1 MKTETNARA
10 EKDPPSAGGAAR
22 PVSASV
28 KNPIPMGQQ
37 IAYGIGQLGN
47 SMFPAALGV
56 FMVVLV
62 QGLGMPPVLWGIVFF
77 LPRIWDAVSDP
88 IMGFI
93 TDNTKS
99 RWGRRRPYIFIGAI
113 LTGVSFILMWQLHP
127 SNGVMFN
134 FIYFLAL
141 SLVFY
146 TGLTIFG
153 APYVAQGYEMSSDF
167 HERTKLMAVSQWIGQ
182 WAWIIC
188 PWFWV
193 LIYDPKL
200 WAAPD
205 IAARNLAIWVGLGC
219 MVVAL
224 VPAIFVKSTSSL
236 GDKTLKDLN
245 RSGFKGNLQS
255 LIVGFKDSFKCKPF
269 RKLCMAT
276 FLIFNTFNCIASFSF
291 FIIVHHMFGGDP
303 GAAGTWPA
311 WNGSV
316 GALCTCFL
324 VIPVITFLSRKFGK
338 KNTFIISQF
347 ISIIGYVLFWF
358 CFIPGRPLLLFIP
371 LPFFAFGIGGLFT
384 LMMSM
389 TADVCD
395 LDELNTGSRRE
406 GTFGA
411 IYWWMVKFGL
421 AFAGLL
427 SGLVMS
433 VVHFDPNASVQAAGA
448 ITGMRIAYSALPI
461 IGTLLAIMV
470 MWNYDL
476 SEEKALEIRRKIEER
491 RALAAL

>member
-1 MKTETNARA
+1 LKTETESRRSEPNQVPADAKRA
-10 EKDPPSAGGAAR
+10 S
-22 PVSASV
+22 SSSHS
-28 KNPIPMGQQ
+28 IPMGQK

-77 LPRIWDAVSDP
+77 LPRIWDAIIDP
-88 IMGFI
+88 LMGYI

-99 RWGRRRPYIFIGAI
+99 RWGRRRPYILFGAI
-113 LTGVSFILMWQLHP
+113 ISGVSFVLMWQLHP
-127 SNGVMFN
+127 SDGVTYN
-134 FIYFLAL
+134 FVYFLVL
-141 SLVFY
+141 SLIFY

-153 APYVAQGYEMSSDF
+153 APYVAMGYEMSSDF
-167 HERTKLMAVSQWIGQ
+167 HERTRLMAVSQWIGQ

-193 LIYDPKL
+193 LIYDPKIY
-200 WAAPD
+200 ATPD
-205 IAARNLAIWVGLGC
+205 IGARNLAIWVGLGC
-219 MVVAL
+219 MILAM
-224 VPAIFVKSTSSL
+224 VPALFVKSTSSL
-236 GDKTLKDLN
+236 DDKSLKDLGPRHIGSN
-245 RSGFKGNLQS
+245 FKS
-255 LIVGFKDSFKCKPF
+255 LILGFKDSFQCKPF

-276 FLIFNTFNCIASFSF
+276 FLIFNSFNCIASFSF
-291 FIIVHHMFGGDP
+291 FIIVHYMFKGNP

-311 WNGSV
+311 WNGSI

-324 VIPVITFLSRKFGK
+324 VIPVITILSQKIGK
-338 KNTFIISQF
+338 KNTFIVSQF
-347 ISIIGYVLFWF
+347 ISTIGYVLFWF
-358 CFIPGRPLLLFIP
+358 CFIPDRPMLMFIP

-395 LDELNTGSRRE
+395 MDELTTGSRRE

-433 VVHFDPNASVQAAGA
+433 YVHFNPDASVQADGA
-448 ITGMRIAYSALPI
+448 ITGMRIAYTLLPI
-461 IGTLLAIMV
+461 VGTLLAIMV

-476 SEEKALEIRRKIEER
+476 SEAQALEVRKQIEAR
-491 RALAAL
+491 KTNLT

>member
-1 MKTETNARA
+1 MAPANGNPHVT
-10 EKDPPSAGGAAR
+10 AG
-22 PVSASV
+22 
-28 KNPIPMGQQ
+28 NQIIPMGQK

-77 LPRIWDAVSDP
+77 LPRLWDAVIDP

-113 LTGVSFILMWQLHP
+113 LAGISFILMWQLHP
-127 SNGVMFN
+127 SNGVTYN
-134 FIYFLAL
+134 FAYFLVL

-146 TGLTIFG
+146 LGLTIFG
-153 APYVAQGYEMSSDF
+153 APYVAMGYEMSSDF
-167 HERTKLMAVSQWIGQ
+167 HERTRLMAVSQWIGQ

-200 WAAPD
+200 FSAPD
-205 IAARNLAIWVGLGC
+205 VAARSLAVWVGLGC
-219 MVVAL
+219 MVMAM
-224 VPAIFVKSTSSL
+224 VPAIFVKSESSL
-236 GDKTLKDLN
+236 DDKTLKDL
-245 RSGFKGNLQS
+245 SAKHIKGNLKN
-255 LIVGFKDSFKCKPF
+255 LIQGFKDSFQCKPF

-276 FLIFNTFNCIASFSF
+276 FLVFNTFNCTASFSF
-291 FIIVHHMFGGDP
+291 FIIVHYMFKGDP
-303 GAAGTWPA
+303 GAAGKWPA
-311 WNGSV
+311 WNGSA

-324 VIPVITFLSRKFGK
+324 VIPVITILSQKFGK

-347 ISIIGYVLFWF
+347 ISIIGYVLFYF
-358 CFIPGRPLLLFIP
+358 CFIPGQPALIFIP

-433 VVHFDPNASVQAAGA
+433 AVHFDPNASVQVAGA
-448 ITGMRIAYSALPI
+448 ITGMRIAYTALPI
-461 IGTLLAIMV
+461 IGTLLAILV
-470 MWNYDL
+470 MWHYDL
-476 SEEKALEIRRKIEER
+476 SEAKAVDIRRQIEAR
-491 RALAAL
+491 RALA

>member
-1 MKTETNARA
+1 MNTDTKSTA
-10 EKDPPSAGGAAR
+10 ELDAIAVKAAAKEYATGNR
-22 PVSASV
+22 L
-28 KNPIPMGQQ
+28 PMGQK

-77 LPRIWDAVSDP
+77 LPRVWDAIIDP

-93 TDNTKS
+93 TDNYRS
-99 RWGRRRPYIFIGAI
+99 RWGRRKPFILFGAVMS
-113 LTGVSFILMWQLHP
+113 GVSFVAMWQLHP
-127 SNGVMFN
+127 ENGVMYN
-134 FIYFLAL
+134 FWYFTVL

-153 APYVAQGYEMSSDF
+153 APYVAMGYEMSTDF
-167 HERTKLMAVSQWIGQ
+167 HERTRLMAVSQWIGQ
-182 WAWIIC
+182 WAWVIC

-200 WAAPD
+200 FPAPD
-205 IAARNLAIWVGLGC
+205 AAARSLALWVGLGC
-219 MVVAL
+219 MVFAL
-224 VPAIFVKSTSSL
+224 VPGLFVDSPSSL
-236 GDKTLKDLN
+236 DDPSLKKLDRAN
-245 RSGFKGNLQS
+245 FKENIGNLLQ
-255 LIVGFKDSFKCKPF
+255 GFKDSFANKPF

-276 FLIFNTFNCIASFSF
+276 FLVFNTFNCIAAFSF
-291 FIIVHHMFGGDP
+291 FIIVHHMFHGDP
-303 GAAGTWPA
+303 GAAGKWPA
-311 WNGSV
+311 WNGSI

-324 VIPVITFLSRKFGK
+324 VIPAITMLSRKIGK
-338 KNTFIISQF
+338 KNSFIISQA
-347 ISIIGYVLFWF
+347 ISIIGYGLFWW
-358 CFIPGRPLLLFIP
+358 CFIPGKPALMFIP

-395 LDELNTGSRRE
+395 LDELNTGARRE

-421 AFAGLL
+421 AFAGLF
-427 SGLVMS
+427 SGVVMNL
-433 VVHFDPNASVQAAGA
+433 VHFDANASVQAPGA
-448 ITGMRIAYSALPI
+448 ITGIRIAYTVLPI
-461 IGTLLAIMV
+461 LGTLLAIAI

-476 SEEKALEIRRKIEER
+476 SEEKSKEVRMKIEER
-491 RALAAL
+491 RRLATAKA